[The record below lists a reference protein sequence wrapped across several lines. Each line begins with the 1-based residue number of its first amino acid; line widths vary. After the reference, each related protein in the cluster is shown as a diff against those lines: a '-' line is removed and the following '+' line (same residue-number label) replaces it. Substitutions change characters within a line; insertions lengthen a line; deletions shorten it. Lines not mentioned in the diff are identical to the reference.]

1 MPDRDRMEK
10 QVVKIADVMHK
21 VEELVR
27 KEIKQKD
34 DPLLVAG
41 ALLAITRNLY
51 VESIGV
57 QDTAKMF
64 EAVADS
70 FMVTEEFIQQFK
82 PTLH

>member
-27 KEIKQKD
+27 KEIKLKD

-70 FMVTEEFIQQFK
+70 FMVTEEFIQHFK
-82 PTLH
+82 PTIH

>member
-10 QVVKIADVMHK
+10 QVIKIADIMHK

-27 KEIKQKD
+27 KEINQKD

-64 EAVADS
+64 GAVADS

>member
-1 MPDRDRMEK
+1 MLDRDRMEK
-10 QVVKIADVMHK
+10 QVIKIADVMHK

-27 KEIKQKD
+27 KEIKDKD
-34 DPLLVAG
+34 DSLLVAG

-51 VESIGV
+51 VQSIGI

-70 FMVTEEFIQQFK
+70 FMITEEFVQQLK

>member
-21 VEELVR
+21 VVR

-64 EAVADS
+64 GAVADS

>member
-10 QVVKIADVMHK
+10 QVIKIADIMHK

>member
-27 KEIKQKD
+27 KEIKDKD
-34 DPLLVAG
+34 DSLLVAG

-51 VESIGV
+51 VQSIGI

-70 FMVTEEFIQQFK
+70 FMITEEFVQQLK